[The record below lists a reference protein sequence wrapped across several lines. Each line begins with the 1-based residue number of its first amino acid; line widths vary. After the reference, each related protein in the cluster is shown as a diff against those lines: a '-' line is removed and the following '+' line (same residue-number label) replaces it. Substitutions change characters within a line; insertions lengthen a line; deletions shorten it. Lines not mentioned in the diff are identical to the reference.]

1 MIRHFMKRILTLNII
16 DMSIR
21 DWRESSRIRKR
32 VGRNIDSMTLYRWI
46 EGLMM
51 IILILVSLIYNRNW
65 KWYNNSSRV
74 RIGDNSIEVDLRVR
88 VSLRMIMETYSYR
101 IMIRWRVIRSR
112 DRVVINIIQWILVI
126 VNRWI
131 RSIYQSVRI

>member
-16 DMSIR
+16 DRSIR

-32 VGRNIDSMTLYRWI
+32 VGRNLDSMTLYRWI